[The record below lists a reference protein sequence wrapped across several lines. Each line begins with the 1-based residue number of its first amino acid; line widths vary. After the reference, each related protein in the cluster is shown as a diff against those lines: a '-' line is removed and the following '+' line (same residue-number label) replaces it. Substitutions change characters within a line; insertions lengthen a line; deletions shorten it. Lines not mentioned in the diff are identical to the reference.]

1 MNKSPRLSSFQ
12 LRSMRAIVQRL
23 LQQAL
28 PIDSIQIAVGEL
40 NELNEDRIREQW
52 IELVAQTPLAQTNL
66 NIRIIRA
73 EQQCMACFEKY
84 HPQQKETACPP
95 CGSVGAKILAGEEF
109 FLEAIEQD
117 D

>member
-73 EQQCMACFEKY
+73 KQQCMTCFLKY
-84 HPQQKETACPP
+84 HPQQKETACPQ

-109 FLEAIEQD
+109 HIESI
-117 D
+117 